1 MLFPIITGL
10 YAGQLSTQT
19 STYFL
24 DLAVFV
30 PILDPWHLESSL
42 TNTPFSVTRSHKY
55 NDRDHAGLADGTA
68 APQEHLPRYFAKHGH
83 EGVDPKK
90 VKKNGGGRSNWG
102 NAGEEVI
109 DEDFRFTNARRRTNS
124 SGFADNIG
132 AFKTKFDVNEP
143 EPVFEES
150 IHGPSEED
158 GEDLTKT
165 ESSESGRSST
175 YDDEKITKH

>member
-1 MLFPIITGL
+1 M
-10 YAGQLSTQT
+10 
-19 STYFL
+19 
-24 DLAVFV
+24 
-30 PILDPWHLESSL
+30 SL
-42 TNTPFSVTRSHKY
+42 HIEYHPQPSFNVTRSHKY
-55 NDRDHAGLADGTA
+55 NDRDHAALADGTA
-68 APQEHLPRYFAKHGH
+68 SPQEHLPRYFAKHGH

-102 NAGEEVI
+102 NAGEEVV

-124 SGFADNIG
+124 SGYADNLS

-150 IHGPSEED
+150 IHGPNEED

-165 ESSESGRSST
+165 ETSESGGSS
-175 YDDEKITKH
+175 YGDEKITKH

>member
-1 MLFPIITGL
+1 MVAAEAIGKFGPPPPTPLTHALLGNFKAPPFPA
-10 YAGQLSTQT
+10 YARQ
-19 STYFL
+19 L
-24 DLAVFV
+24 DLNY
-30 PILDPWHLESSL
+30 IQLL
-42 TNTPFSVTRSHKY
+42 TFMFHR
-55 NDRDHAGLADGTA
+55 
-68 APQEHLPRYFAKHGH
+68 
-83 EGVDPKK
+83 
-90 VKKNGGGRSNWG
+90 G

-165 ESSESGRSST
+165 ESSESGRSSA
-175 YDDEKITKH
+175 YGDEKITKH

>member
-1 MLFPIITGL
+1 HSIFDVSLHIEQHPR
-10 YAGQLSTQT
+10 
-19 STYFL
+19 
-24 DLAVFV
+24 
-30 PILDPWHLESSL
+30 SSL
-42 TNTPFSVTRSHKY
+42 NGFWRHANGPHPACIKLFWLLRLTPSPAVTRSHKY
-55 NDRDHAGLADGTA
+55 NDRDHAALADGTA
-68 APQEHLPRYFAKHGH
+68 SPQEHLPRYFAKHGH

-102 NAGEEVI
+102 NAGEEVV

-124 SGFADNIG
+124 SGYADNLS

-150 IHGPSEED
+150 IHGPNEED

-165 ESSESGRSST
+165 ETSESGGSS
-175 YDDEKITKH
+175 YGDEKITKH